1 MVRFKI
7 SSILSNFKPPIH
19 MTPITNT
26 RFVSILLIT
35 FLSINLYAQSSK
47 NFSFIEAEPTG
58 NITAYSGAQFI
69 LLTDNTSVFV
79 SDHYSRQAIVH
90 PSNSGNQIWANVL
103 RFDNSDLTS
112 HIAAAPDGGFLAL
125 SYFYTNKFLL
135 NKFNNQN
142 RIVWS
147 KMIEFS
153 PIQLATDPR
162 FVVDALGNILI
173 TGRLGNVIGGGDA
186 KQFYL
191 FLDARGEIL
200 RSVRFSELH
209 TQPTICGRREG
220 GFAVFAMTEAADYI
234 NNTREQRFM
243 LFNASGERQSS
254 EYFSYKTTNPYRV
267 DSPFGGLVQTSD
279 GEYFISNVEN
289 NYYLDKVGKY
299 KNSVM
304 LTPSS
309 IGISYYPGLSTA
321 GSDGSVIKMG
331 AVLGISGNRILPP
344 FGVAYF
350 IFERTGKVRSYY
362 INSPNLIARG
372 LSLSRNGGFF
382 LSASNSKQANQETG
396 VLDVKQFHINAENTQ
411 TDCGLPVI
419 PLPML
424 YMADRQVLTPVEA
437 PPLTATSVGVIVSPV
452 NVNEVGLIGFGI
464 RQTPAC
470 TTVDIKEPLLEN
482 TISVSPNPS
491 NDVFYLKSDD
501 ATPILQELLVVN
513 SLGQIVQ
520 KQTNFD
526 LKTPLSMPTSGTYFL
541 RLKTDKGWI
550 QKKVVKIAN

>member
-1 MVRFKI
+1 
-7 SSILSNFKPPIH
+7 

-35 FLSINLYAQSSK
+35 FLSTNLFAQSSK

-58 NITAYSGAQFI
+58 NIIAYGGSQFI

-90 PSNSGNQIWANVL
+90 PGNSGTQIWANVL
-103 RFDNSDLTS
+103 RFDNSDLKS
-112 HIAAAPDGGFLAL
+112 LIAAAPDGGFLAL
-125 SYFYTNKFLL
+125 SYFYTNKLLL

-147 KMIEFS
+147 KMIEYS
-153 PIQLATDPR
+153 SIQLGTDPR
-162 FVVDALGNILI
+162 FVVDGLGNILI
-173 TGRLGNVIGGGDA
+173 SGRLANVLGGGDA

-191 FLDARGEIL
+191 FLDARGEIIS
-200 RSVRFSELH
+200 SVRFSELH
-209 TQPTICGRREG
+209 TKPTICGRREG
-220 GFAVFAMTEAADYI
+220 GFAVFTMTEEVDYI
-234 NNTREQRFM
+234 NRTREQRFM
-243 LFNASGERQSS
+243 LFNANGEIQSS
-254 EYFSYKTTNPYRV
+254 TYFSYKTTDHYRM
-267 DSPFGGLVQTSD
+267 DFPFDGLVQTSD
-279 GEYFISNVEN
+279 GEYFISNVGN
-289 NYYLDKVGKY
+289 NYFFDKVGKY
-299 KNSVM
+299 KNSFM
-304 LTPSS
+304 LMPS
-309 IGISYYPGLSTA
+309 IGITYYPGLTTV

-331 AVLGISGNRILPP
+331 AVLPSGNVLRPP

-350 IFERTGKVRSYY
+350 IFEKTGKQRSYY

-372 LSLSRNGGFF
+372 LSLSHNGGFF
-382 LSASNSKQANQETG
+382 LSASNSKQASRETE
-396 VLDVKQFHINAENTQ
+396 VLDVKQFHINAEHTQ
-411 TDCGLPVI
+411 TDCGLPVV

-424 YMADRQVLTPVEA
+424 YMADRDVLTPVET
-437 PPLTATSVGVIVSPV
+437 PPLTAISVGVIVSPV
-452 NVNEVGLIGFGI
+452 NVNDVGFIGFGI

-501 ATPILQELLVVN
+501 ANTILQELLVVN

-541 RLKTDKGWI
+541 HLKTDKGWI
-550 QKKVVKIAN
+550 QKKVVKISN

>member
-1 MVRFKI
+1 
-7 SSILSNFKPPIH
+7 

-26 RFVSILLIT
+26 RFVSILLIS
-35 FLSINLYAQSSK
+35 FLSIPLFAQSSK
-47 NFSFIEAEPTG
+47 NFTFIEAEPTG
-58 NITAYSGAQFI
+58 NIIAYGGSQFI

-90 PSNSGNQIWANVL
+90 PGNSGNQIWASVL
-103 RFDNSDLTS
+103 RFDNSDLKS

-125 SYFYTNKFLL
+125 SYFNTNKFLL

-147 KMIEFS
+147 KMIEYS
-153 PIQLATDPR
+153 SIQVGTDPR
-162 FVVDALGNILI
+162 FVVDGLGNILI
-173 TGRLGNVIGGGDA
+173 SGRLANVLGGGDA

-191 FLDARGEIL
+191 FLDARGEIIS
-200 RSVRFSELH
+200 SVRFSERH
-209 TQPTICGRREG
+209 TKPTICGRREG
-220 GFAVFAMTEAADYI
+220 GFAVFAMMEEADYT
-234 NNTREQRFM
+234 NRTREQRFM
-243 LFNASGERQSS
+243 LFNANGELQTS
-254 EYFSYKTTNPYRV
+254 EYFSYKTTDIYRV
-267 DSPFGGLVQTSD
+267 DFPFDGLVQTSD
-279 GEYFISNVEN
+279 GEYSITNLRN
-289 NYYLDKVGKY
+289 NYFFDKVGKY
-299 KNSVM
+299 KNSVV
-304 LTPSS
+304 LTPS
-309 IGISYYPGLSTA
+309 ISGFTYHPELKTA

-331 AVLGISGNRILPP
+331 AVLGISGNRVLPP

-350 IFERTGKVRSYY
+350 IIEKTGKQRGYY

-382 LSASNSKQANQETG
+382 LSASNSKQANQETE
-396 VLDVKQFHINAENTQ
+396 VLDVKQFQINAEHTQ
-411 TDCGLPVI
+411 TDCGLPVVPI
-419 PLPML
+419 PML
-424 YMADRQVLTPVEA
+424 YEADRNVLTPIEA
-437 PPLTATSVGVIVSPV
+437 PPLTAISVGVIVSPV
-452 NVNEVGLIGFGI
+452 NVNDVGLIGFGI

-470 TTVDIKEPLLEN
+470 STVDIKEPLLEN

-501 ATPILQELLVVN
+501 ATILQELLVVN

-550 QKKVVKIAN
+550 QKKVVKITN